1 MLSNPNCLLSRVFL
15 RKYCHNA
22 NLLKVKATKS
32 SSHGWTGILAG
43 RDLLIKHLGKVVG
56 DGTETIVWFDPW
68 ISTTQA
74 MIPRGPLKEDSRD
87 LYVSDLITRGSS
99 GIQLQ
104 PGSTPPSQ
112 DALQPLQTEWSLQWN
127 CRHKEPSI
135 GNATSSMLR
144 HLQSY
149 NSSYGKQSK
158 EPSPQVIT

>member
-1 MLSNPNCLLSRVFL
+1 MLSNPNCLLSQVFL

-87 LYVSDLITRGSS
+87 LYVSDLITRGSC
-99 GIQLQ
+99 
-104 PGSTPPSQ
+104 
-112 DALQPLQTEWSLQWN
+112 QWN
-127 CRHKEPSI
+127 KEEIMNVLPDFIEEILSLR
-135 GNATSSMLR
+135 SS
-144 HLQSY
+144 
-149 NSSYGKQSK
+149 K
-158 EPSPQVIT
+158 T